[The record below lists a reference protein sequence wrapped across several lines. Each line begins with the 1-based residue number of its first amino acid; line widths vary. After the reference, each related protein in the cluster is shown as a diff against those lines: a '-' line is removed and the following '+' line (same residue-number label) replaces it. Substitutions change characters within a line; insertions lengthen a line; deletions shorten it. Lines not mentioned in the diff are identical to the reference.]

1 MKRSMKEISV
11 YTDEESNEIIIQGTE
26 SVHDNIEYTQVS
38 FTAEQVDIIV
48 KWLQEAKEEL
58 FSK

>member
-1 MKRSMKEISV
+1 MKEISV